1 MKKNILTIG
10 LLVSLLAVGALTNNA
25 RKEENALEVRD
36 VLVEDFGNE
45 ASGRLVRRE
54 ANEVASNK
62 LSNVKAQI
70 SSVTEANT
78 RHIRFVA
85 ALDSYLYEEVS
96 FTITAS
102 NGEETKTLVNNEVVT
117 TAYTHVEANEATLSA
132 SEAFGE
138 GYTYLVAYTINNV
151 PESAWGF
158 SFSATVNARATGY
171 DESVSQSA
179 TRVISDM
186 IAIEDEMTQMEEKGP
201 NGAIANLVYNR
212 NVDAA
217 YTAVKTFEKDK
228 VIKLDTTSDVEWVV
242 SYGAK
247 TTDAAVLQLGNIKA
261 ADYGYTSNL
270 SLSESTITADTDTTS
285 DNYKISEA
293 LGHAGNSSVIVS
305 TVYTLDYISDIT
317 DIHLYWS
324 ANEAG
329 GWIKMLYQLE
339 GTDTWTPIYRDDNEG
354 EGVAAGT
361 GLPGVGTGE
370 RGTFNNYGYSNYL
383 KSWRAADL
391 RNQKARIAFT
401 YEIYNPNNAYYYLTL
416 GGIKINTVNSAI
428 NLANT
433 IGTSETETLNGNLKR
448 QLQVAMYG
456 MTEDQ
461 RTTLEATTITTIE
474 AATSTNYYNYLSNL
488 ATNNGL

>member
-70 SSVTEANT
+70 SSVTETNT

-102 NGEETKTLVNNEVVT
+102 NGEETKTLVDNEVVT

-158 SFSATVNARATGY
+158 SFSATVSARATGY

-186 IAIEDEMTQMEEKGP
+186 IAIEDEMTPIERVDAELNFNYENGAVFTKGADRKPEFTVSEGADYTYHFYCEAKDQSFETYEELEAGYSYSLVVVINENNLYNYKRDFRWFTLTNKVKATVEFNYANGAVFTKGAEEKP
-201 NGAIANLVYNR
+201 EFTISEGADYTYHFYCEDKKQSFETYEELEAGYSYSLVVVINENDLY
-212 NVDAA
+212 VADAG
-217 YTAVKTFEKDK
+217 TNWRWFT
-228 VIKLDTTSDVEWVV
+228 L
-242 SYGAK
+242 
-247 TTDAAVLQLGNIKA
+247 KA
-261 ADYGYTSNL
+261 APTVERQDAEVTF
-270 SLSESTITADTDTTS
+270 
-285 DNYKISEA
+285 NYS
-293 LGHAGNSSVIVS
+293 
-305 TVYTLDYISDIT
+305 
-317 DIHLYWS
+317 
-324 ANEAG
+324 
-329 GWIKMLYQLE
+329 
-339 GTDTWTPIYRDDNEG
+339 
-354 EGVAAGT
+354 AGT
-361 GLPGVGTGE
+361 SFVVGSDERPTVTVSEGAEYVVTYSSDATGYNSEEYPTEPGTYSLVVTIKE
-370 RGTFNNYGYSNYL
+370 NDKFNGDKKWL
-383 KSWRAADL
+383 WFKL
-391 RNQKARIAFT
+391 
-401 YEIYNPNNAYYYLTL
+401 
-416 GGIKINTVNSAI
+416 
-428 NLANT
+428 
-433 IGTSETETLNGNLKR
+433 
-448 QLQVAMYG
+448 VA
-456 MTEDQ
+456 E
-461 RTTLEATTITTIE
+461 
-474 AATSTNYYNYLSNL
+474 
-488 ATNNGL
+488 

>member
-1 MKKNILTIG
+1 
-10 LLVSLLAVGALTNNA
+10 
-25 RKEENALEVRD
+25 
-36 VLVEDFGNE
+36 
-45 ASGRLVRRE
+45 
-54 ANEVASNK
+54 
-62 LSNVKAQI
+62 
-70 SSVTEANT
+70 
-78 RHIRFVA
+78 
-85 ALDSYLYEEVS
+85 
-96 FTITAS
+96 
-102 NGEETKTLVNNEVVT
+102 
-117 TAYTHVEANEATLSA
+117 
-132 SEAFGE
+132 
-138 GYTYLVAYTINNV
+138 
-151 PESAWGF
+151 
-158 SFSATVNARATGY
+158 
-171 DESVSQSA
+171 
-179 TRVISDM
+179 M
-186 IAIEDEMTQMEEKGP
+186 IAIEDEMTQKEEKGP

-247 TTDAAVLQLGNIKA
+247 TADAAVLQLGNIKA
-261 ADYGYTSNL
+261 ADYGYTSDL

-285 DNYKISEA
+285 DNYKISES

-456 MTEDQ
+456 MTKDQ
-461 RTTLEATTITTIE
+461 RTTLEATTITTID